1 MQFQPTTLFT
11 EVHKMVKQK
20 NIRIVIADSKLKRT
34 FKKELEGEAKQ
45 QLFGKKIGDKFRGE
59 LIDMTGFEFEITG
72 GSDHSGFPM
81 AKHVESTGRVKLLLS
96 TGFGFRADKKFKGAR
111 QKKGVAGNTIS
122 ERTTQVNCKIIKW
135 GSIDLIEH
143 FGIKPKEEK
152 KEVIST
158 A

>member
-1 MQFQPTTLFT
+1 
-11 EVHKMVKQK
+11 MVKTK

-34 FKKELEGEAKQ
+34 FKKELEGADKD
-45 QLFGKKIGDKFRGE
+45 QLYNKKIGDKFRGE
-59 LIDMTGFEFEITG
+59 VVGLTGFEFEITG

-81 AKHVESTGRVKLLLS
+81 AKQVEAAGRVKLLLS
-96 TGFGFRADKKFKGAR
+96 NGFGHKAKRSFRSVR

-135 GSIDLIEH
+135 GSIDLMEH
-143 FGIKPKEEK
+143 FGIKPKEVKAEAVAEEIK
-152 KEVIST
+152 TT